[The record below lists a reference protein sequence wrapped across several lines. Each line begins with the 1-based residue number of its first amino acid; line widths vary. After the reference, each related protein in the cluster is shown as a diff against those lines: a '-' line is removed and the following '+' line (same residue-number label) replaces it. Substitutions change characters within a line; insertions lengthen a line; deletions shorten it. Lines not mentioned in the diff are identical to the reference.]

1 MSIASTCQRTPRRQH
16 RDNGDRVPP
25 FETCPEALTVSYA
38 EYSME
43 IRLSSIQAVRS
54 DPVRY
59 IARWEIDTGHSDPIQ
74 WSMFVKMPRESQQ
87 VWESYTEIMH
97 QAHVQM
103 EQALATLRG
112 QVSQLHGRIR

>member
-1 MSIASTCQRTPRRQH
+1 MFDPRPQGH
-16 RDNGDRVPP
+16 AQV
-25 FETCPEALTVSYA
+25 ALAVSYA

-59 IARWEIDTGHSDPIQ
+59 IARWEIDTGRGDPIQ
-74 WSMFVKMPRESQQ
+74 WSMFVDMPRESQQ
-87 VWESYTEIMH
+87 AWESYTEIMR

-103 EQALATLRG
+103 EQALATLQG
-112 QVSQLHGRIR
+112 QVSQLYGRIR

>member
-1 MSIASTCQRTPRRQH
+1 MDYHQAH
-16 RDNGDRVPP
+16 GLVV
-25 FETCPEALTVSYA
+25 LYG

-59 IARWEIDTGHSDPIQ
+59 IARWEIDTGRGDPIQ
-74 WSMFVKMPRESQQ
+74 WSMFVTMPRESQHA
-87 VWESYTEIMH
+87 WESYTEIMG

-103 EQALATLRG
+103 KQALSTLTA
-112 QVSQLHGRIR
+112 QVSQLHERIR